1 MNSLVRFRKALVFMA
16 TISFASNA
24 FAGGGPLGIDHKWSY
39 DNSGIYKRQ
48 IQKNLLYFLVVGDF
62 GGALWEGDQS
72 RLGKT
77 LWQSV
82 DSTILASASA
92 AVMKQVFTRARPS
105 QTDNPNLFFQ
115 GGSHYS
121 FPSGEVAAISGL
133 VTPFVLEYS
142 KDTPWAYALELLP
155 IYDGV
160 ARMKVQ
166 GHWQTDVLAGFA
178 VGTLSGYYAHSRE
191 KSFTIQILPRGLAL
205 GIKRQF

>member
-142 KDTPWAYALELLP
+142 QDTPWAYALELLP